1 MNRLWMLTSA
11 SAFAL
16 CLAPQANAQTPRLTT
31 VEQAV
36 KEAE

>member
-11 SAFAL
+11 SAIAL
-16 CLAPQANAQTPRLTT
+16 CLGAQANAQTPWLTT

-36 KEAE
+36 KEA